1 MKQEK
6 THEMFKRAKLV
17 EAIDASRRF
26 IGIAEKAVAELDDW
40 SGRDELS
47 VPSSSKI
54 FAEAKRESLNLS
66 RRLVELRQN
75 YWELCRK
82 EKEKTMKAKHSKKD
96 DKGRVYVDCS
106 ECDRGG
112 NGKAKDKCSC

>member
-6 THEMFKRAKLV
+6 THEMFKRAKLAD
-17 EAIDASRRF
+17 AIDASRRF
-26 IGIAEKAVAELDDW
+26 IRIAEKAVAELDDW
-40 SGRDELS
+40 GGRDELS

-82 EKEKTMKAKHSKKD
+82 EKFNALRHRLRKSKR
-96 DKGRVYVDCS
+96 G
-106 ECDRGG
+106 ECT
-112 NGKAKDKCSC
+112 NE